1 MKLPATFN
9 MDEEEKDKEGRIL
22 ERIYLTEAA
31 IGVMEKLFS
40 MFLTKR
46 LSATWDSE
54 EVTKLKKWM
63 HE

>member
-1 MKLPATFN
+1 
-9 MDEEEKDKEGRIL
+9 MDEEEKDKEGKIL

-31 IGVMEKLFS
+31 IGMMEKLFF

-54 EVTKLKKWM
+54 EVPRLKKWM
-63 HE
+63 QE